1 MVVYVRIACEHKRY
15 SPPCFHVVMD
25 LECRIFFSKSIQSLR
40 KVIDVYFKI
49 FEYSGMVILTIEKL
63 VEPPVKVSPEE
74 HSTPKVAQISPGPI
88 TLTSRSMKV
97 TRDAPLLTLNP
108 PLRNTSI
115 YTLAADPHGH
125 AISSGPVVRM
135 WDPRKRIPKLVGHT
149 DIIRS
154 VLISDDAR
162 YVSTLLFRGV

>member
-25 LECRIFFSKSIQSLR
+25 LECRIFFSKSIR

-49 FEYSGMVILTIEKL
+49 FEYSGMVVLTIEKL

-88 TLTSRSMKV
+88 TLTSWSMKV

-115 YTLAADPHGH
+115 YTLAADPTDMPSHLVPLLGCGIQGREH
-125 AISSGPVVRM
+125 LNW
-135 WDPRKRIPKLVGHT
+135 WDIQ
-149 DIIRS
+149 I
-154 VLISDDAR
+154 
-162 YVSTLLFRGV
+162 LLGLFW

>member
-1 MVVYVRIACEHKRY
+1 MLDMVVYVRIACEHKRY

-49 FEYSGMVILTIEKL
+49 FEYSGMVVLTIEKL

-88 TLTSRSMKV
+88 TLTS
-97 TRDAPLLTLNP
+97 
-108 PLRNTSI
+108 
-115 YTLAADPHGH
+115 
-125 AISSGPVVRM
+125 
-135 WDPRKRIPKLVGHT
+135 
-149 DIIRS
+149 
-154 VLISDDAR
+154 
-162 YVSTLLFRGV
+162 